1 MAEEQGKIELEIV
14 TPGKL
19 LLSESADMIV
29 VPGGGGDFG
38 VLLEHAPMLSTVRA
52 GTIDVYDGDKVS
64 AQIFVEGGF
73 AEVTDERCTVLAEEA
88 MMVADIDKTAAD
100 ARLKD
105 ARDAQS
111 ADKKHVDGQDTVEAV
126 AAEAMVAAV
135 DGGKS

>member
-29 VPGGGGDFG
+29 VPGGEGDFG
-38 VLLEHAPMLSTVRA
+38 VLPGHAPILSTVRA

-88 MMVADIDKTAAD
+88 MMVADIDKAAAD
-100 ARLKD
+100 VRLKD

-111 ADKKHVDGQDTVEAV
+111 ADKKHVDGQDTVEVV

>member
-29 VPGGGGDFG
+29 VPGGEGDFG
-38 VLLEHAPMLSTVRA
+38 VLPGHAPMLSTVRA

-88 MMVADIDKTAAD
+88 MMVADIDKAAAD
-100 ARLKD
+100 VRLKD

-111 ADKKHVDGQDTVEAV
+111 ADKKHVDGQDTVEVV

>member
-29 VPGGGGDFG
+29 VPGGEGDFG
-38 VLLEHAPMLSTVRA
+38 VLPGHAPMLSTVRA

-88 MMVADIDKTAAD
+88 MMVADIDKAAAD
-100 ARLKD
+100 VRLKD